1 MNIETD
7 AVSGVVKITAVA
19 PNTAAYRA
27 NIPVGCELVKI
38 GSAPTYAMG
47 HDAMLEALKVN
58 PVQLTIKRAAAS
70 AASRKSGERVITK
83 DGNGKLGMGFA
94 TGPDGH
100 TVNKLAQGGA
110 AWQADIRVGDRILKV
125 NGRDATVM
133 QANDVLDL
141 ISGPRSGPVIKLAI
155 HVDAGAGTNMVVS
168 GISSVHSG
176 VEPLGI
182 SVATEG
188 GAHVITKAQKS
199 SAGWRMGLRV
209 GDNILDINSRAMAGV
224 THEALLS
231 ALQDG
236 GAELMMVVRRGGA
249 QGRTHKLKNRSA
261 FIQDLGL
268 IIEVTK
274 KGLVQVKDVKPGT
287 AADAA
292 QLSVGDVIIDIN
304 GKTVLKKSLTQVIAT
319 LRSELGPDVNMV
331 VCSQPHEAVLERD
344 YETKKH
350 QPAASGKKAKRPKYT
365 VEVKREIAADGFE
378 PLGLALVT
386 EGSHHICGQV
396 GRGPAFRAGVRQ
408 GDYLTAINGVKMTK
422 RDHEHVLQ
430 TLKETTESFTISFTR
445 AAGEQGPQK
454 AFAEPA
460 AAPAADDV
468 VDTVI
473 TEDFEEV
480 AF

>member
-7 AVSGVVKITAVA
+7 AVSGVVTITAVA

-38 GSAPTYAMG
+38 GNAPTYAMG

-58 PVQLTIKRAAAS
+58 PVQLTIKKAAAPAS
-70 AASRKSGERVITK
+70 SRKSGIRVINK
-83 DGNGKLGMGFA
+83 GPQEPLGLGFA
-94 TGPDGH
+94 TE
-100 TVNKLAQGGA
+100 GGA
-110 AWQADIRVGDRILKV
+110 TVVTKCLEGKPAWQADIRPGDRIIAI
-125 NGRDATVM
+125 NGREVAPLEHD
-133 QANDVLDL
+133 DVLNL
-141 ISGPRSGPVIKLAI
+141 FRNGGTAIKVAI

-168 GISSVHSG
+168 GISSVHAG

-188 GAHVITKAQKS
+188 GAHIITKAQKS

-209 GDNILDINSRAMAGV
+209 GDSILDINSRPMAGV

-236 GAELMMVVRRGGA
+236 GAELMMVVDRKGKR
-249 QGRTHKLKNRSA
+249 HKLKNRSA

-268 IIEVTK
+268 TVEVTK
-274 KGLVQVKDVKPGT
+274 KGLVQVKDVKPAS
-287 AADAA
+287 AAEAA

-319 LRSELGPDVNMV
+319 LRSEMGPEVSMV

-365 VEVKREIAADGFE
+365 VEVKRGITAEGYE
-378 PLGLALVT
+378 PLGLSLVT
-386 EGSHHICGQV
+386 EGNHHICGQV
-396 GRGPAFRAGVRQ
+396 GNGPAFRAGVRQ
-408 GDYLTAINGVKMTK
+408 GDYLVAINGVKMTK

-430 TLKETTESFTISFTR
+430 TLTENTESFTLSITR
-445 AAGEQGPQK
+445 AAGEPGPKK

-460 AAPAADDV
+460 PAPAADEL